1 VEPEPPV
8 EPEPE
13 PPVEPVDPPVDP
25 QTPQQMIDEAQS
37 LLNQLEG
44 LVAEDLVDEVQAIT
58 TLINTVE
65 SEVFG
70 SGI

>member
-1 VEPEPPV
+1 V

-13 PPVEPVDPPVDP
+13 PPVEPIDPPLNP
-25 QTPQQMIDEAQS
+25 QTPQQMIDEAQN

-44 LVAEDLVDEVQAIT
+44 LVAEDLVDEVQDII